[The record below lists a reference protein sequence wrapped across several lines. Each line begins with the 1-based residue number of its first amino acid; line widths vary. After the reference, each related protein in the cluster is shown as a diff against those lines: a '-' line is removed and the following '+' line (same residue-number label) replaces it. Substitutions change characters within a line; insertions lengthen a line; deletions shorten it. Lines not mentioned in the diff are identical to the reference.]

1 MCIFSEQEY
10 ESILLKTNSKLQI
23 RNKLVCVLLQTVI
36 GKDWEHSFIEPDW
49 KHRISKYT
57 AKSRNSEQ
65 TSVCAIYS
73 EQSLKI
79 TEHSEKS
86 LNITEHSEY

>member
-1 MCIFSEQEY
+1 M
-10 ESILLKTNSKLQI
+10 LL
-23 RNKLVCVLLQTVI
+23 CVLLQTAI
-36 GKDWEHSFIEPDW
+36 GKDWGHSFIEPDW

-65 TSVCAIYS
+65 TSFCARYS
-73 EQSLKI
+73 EQSLNI

-86 LNITEHSEY
+86 LNIAEHS

>member
-1 MCIFSEQEY
+1 M
-10 ESILLKTNSKLQI
+10 LL
-23 RNKLVCVLLQTVI
+23 CVLLQTVT
-36 GKDWEHSFIEPDW
+36 GKDWDHSFIEPDW

-65 TSVCAIYS
+65 TSCCARYS
-73 EQSLKI
+73 EQNLNI

-86 LNITEHSEY
+86 LNITKHSEY

>member
-1 MCIFSEQEY
+1 M
-10 ESILLKTNSKLQI
+10 LL
-23 RNKLVCVLLQTVI
+23 CVLLQTVI

-49 KHRISKYT
+49 KLRISKYT

-65 TSVCAIYS
+65 SSFFARYS
-73 EQSLKI
+73 EQSLNI

>member
-1 MCIFSEQEY
+1 M
-10 ESILLKTNSKLQI
+10 LLY
-23 RNKLVCVLLQTVI
+23 VLLQTVI
-36 GKDWEHSFIEPDW
+36 GKDWEHAFIEHYW

-65 TSVCAIYS
+65 TSFCAIYS
-73 EQSLKI
+73 EQSLNI

-86 LNITEHSEY
+86 LNIAEHS

>member
-1 MCIFSEQEY
+1 M
-10 ESILLKTNSKLQI
+10 LL
-23 RNKLVCVLLQTVI
+23 CVLLQTVI
-36 GKDWEHSFIEPDW
+36 GKDWEHALIEPYW

-65 TSVCAIYS
+65 TIVCARYS
-73 EQSLKI
+73 EQSLNI

-86 LNITEHSEY
+86 LNIAEHS